1 MPRPLT
7 ITISPH
13 PAPERGPRKGRPA
26 KGSRVRVA
34 WMTRGKKTWRVEFEE
49 GHEFAAALAVM
60 DHARDGGKLAIDE
73 FEATLLAAQILDTA
87 QSKFRSI
94 SEHIAAALASRP
106 VRARKA
112 A

>member
-1 MPRPLT
+1 MMRG
-7 ITISPH
+7 
-13 PAPERGPRKGRPA
+13 ER
-26 KGSRVRVA
+26 
-34 WMTRGKKTWRVEFEE
+34 TWRVEFEE

-60 DHARDGGKLAIDE
+60 DHAKAGGRVALDD

-94 SEHIAAALASRP
+94 SEHIAAALATSP
-106 VRARKA
+106 VRERQA